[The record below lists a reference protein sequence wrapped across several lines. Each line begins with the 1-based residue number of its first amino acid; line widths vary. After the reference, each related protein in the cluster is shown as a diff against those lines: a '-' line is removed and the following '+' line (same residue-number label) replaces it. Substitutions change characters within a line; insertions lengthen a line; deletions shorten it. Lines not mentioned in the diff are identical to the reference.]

1 MGADS
6 VTTPVTGFTI
16 EVSSALSS
24 FMVSVEL
31 THFQT
36 IFAAAEGK
44 KNAKTM
50 PLHKNSFN
58 INWSELKLQISIINK
73 LHL

>member
-6 VTTPVTGFTI
+6 VTTPVSGFTT

-24 FMVSVEL
+24 LTVSVEL
-31 THFQT
+31 TCFQT

-58 INWSELKLQISIINK
+58 IKWPELKL
-73 LHL
+73 